1 MVRVHDRLLVVRVTW
16 ELGFSYF
23 SLGRFLERL
32 KDLDPVRMEF
42 APAILLL
49 GIGFG
54 ESVARGKMF

>member
-42 APAILLL
+42 AAAILLL